1 MVDQPCSQMRI
12 ALGFCLA
19 SAQFDTLPPGLRDEA
34 SMWLT
39 ALLAF
44 LAGVFGSNGVPH
56 FVSGITKGS
65 YPCLFGNS
73 AIPNLIAGWTSLVV
87 ASLFAYMA
95 NFAQYPIISLVSA
108 AIGVLL
114 MGLFHA
120 AGLAFGRKS

>member
-1 MVDQPCSQMRI
+1 
-12 ALGFCLA
+12 
-19 SAQFDTLPPGLRDEA
+19 
-34 SMWLT
+34 MWLT
-39 ALLAF
+39 AFLAF
-44 LAGVFGSNGVPH
+44 FAGVFGANGVPH

-73 AIPNLIAGWTSLVV
+73 AIPNLIAGWASFVV
-87 ASLFAYMA
+87 ATLFVYATD
-95 NFAQYPIISLVSA
+95 FAQYPAVSLVSG